1 MKRHII
7 LLTMCFISIELVA
20 QQPIPHKPR
29 VLISTDIGGTDPDDN
44 QSMAHLLMYG
54 DRFQLEGLVSSPSY
68 GKGSKAEILRMID
81 LYEKDLPKILK
92 HSPGHPSPT
101 YLRSIT
107 KQGRRGNAP
116 YKGYLTAT
124 EGSNWIIKSAKK
136 KSAQALWVLVWG
148 GLDDVAQALHDAP
161 EIQDKIRVYWIGG
174 PNKKWGAN
182 SYSYIVA
189 NFPKLHFIEVNSS
202 YYGFFSKLESLD
214 EINPSKYYEQ
224 HIQGAGNLGKDFK
237 NYYQGEIKM
246 GDTPSLLYLMDGN
259 PENPAKAS
267 WGGQFTPISQ
277 SPRVIYNRS
286 TTLADTVAF
295 CTLIEF
301 HFKGPEITISKDSA
315 CFWMETVYKENVQ
328 KWPGYY
334 LGNGNYGLKY
344 VPKQAEIISYRFSST
359 VNGLN
364 LGPGQLV
371 VTNAWPGKK
380 SPTDYLL
387 GNHWYTDKPDLNLYE
402 GKIQG
407 GKTVHRWRENV
418 LNDWANRWEWL
429 R

>member
-1 MKRHII
+1 
-7 LLTMCFISIELVA
+7 
-20 QQPIPHKPR
+20 
-29 VLISTDIGGTDPDDN
+29 
-44 QSMAHLLMYG
+44 
-54 DRFQLEGLVSSPSY
+54 
-68 GKGSKAEILRMID
+68 MID
-81 LYEKDLPKILK
+81 LYEKDLPKIFK

-101 YLRSIT
+101 YLRSIA

-124 EGSNWIIKSAKK
+124 EGSNWIIRSAKK

-174 PNKKWGAN
+174 PNKKWVAN
-182 SYSYIVA
+182 SYSYIAA

-202 YYGFFSKLESLD
+202 YYGFFSKSESLD

-259 PENPAKAS
+259 PENPTKAS
-267 WGGQFTPISQ
+267 WGGQFTPISH
-277 SPRVIYNRS
+277 SPRVLYNRS

-301 HFKGPEITISKDSA
+301 HFKGPEISISKDSA

-359 VNGLN
+359 VSGLT
-364 LGPGQLV
+364 LAPGQLV

-380 SPTDYLL
+380 HPTDYLL

-407 GKTVHRWRENV
+407 GKTIHRWRDEV
-418 LNDWANRWEWL
+418 LNDWAKRWEWL
-429 R
+429 K